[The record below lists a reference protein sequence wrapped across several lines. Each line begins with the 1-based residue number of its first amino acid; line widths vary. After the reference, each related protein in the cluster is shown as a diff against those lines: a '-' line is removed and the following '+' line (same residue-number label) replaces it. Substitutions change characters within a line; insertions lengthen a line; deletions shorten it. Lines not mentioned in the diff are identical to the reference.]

1 MAYSGG
7 CAARDRLNFRLLAK
21 ARVSAPSAMLTARVR
36 VLCAVA
42 AVAQL
47 LPGVHGFSAPLRMA
61 QTPVPMSEGRALG
74 RRDAMGAV
82 LSVVGVQL
90 AAASLLPPSRSYEQE
105 GNWMM
110 AALKTTRPRLTT
122 VSAADEA
129 LSENEVYKVQR
140 RLRKVSDNL
149 GTSEME
155 QIAEAMGVSFRC
167 MESDLCR
174 RTSLGFADG
183 YE

>member
-1 MAYSGG
+1 
-7 CAARDRLNFRLLAK
+7 
-21 ARVSAPSAMLTARVR
+21 MLTARVR

-61 QTPVPMSEGRALG
+61 QTPVPMREGRALG

-110 AALKTTRPRLTT
+110 AALKITRPRPTT
-122 VSAADEA
+122 VSADEA